1 MKRTR
6 MIGRR
11 RLLPAVLLMALAVL
25 PAAAD
30 DIGPSGQ
37 PDARPGQTASDPVP
51 SKPTSTDGLTNSGE
65 RCGCEARSPAALLET
80 QHEFKDAVPG
90 AEAVE
95 SGS

>member
-6 MIGRR
+6 MDGRW
-11 RLLPAVLLMALAVL
+11 RLLAAALLMALAVL

-30 DIGPSGQ
+30 DAGLSGS
-37 PDARPGQTASDPVP
+37 PDARPGQSASDPVP
-51 SKPTSTDGLTNSGE
+51 SEPTSTDGFANSGE

-80 QHEFKDAVPG
+80 QHEFKEAVPG
-90 AEAVE
+90 AEAAE